1 MVRRRR
7 DQADAGR
14 GLTDLGNPGV
24 DLPAGQVT
32 ALAGLG
38 ALGHLDL
45 NLEGAAQ
52 VAARHAKSRTCYLLD
67 RGVLGVTVSQWGLAT
82 RILAA
87 LAGIG
92 TAVQA
97 VHGDGH
103 ALVCLFADGTVRHG
117 AGVKAADD
125 VERGLHLVERNR
137 RATVGIKVQQV
148 TQAHGT
154 AGAVQAGAVLL
165 KGVVAV
171 LAAGGLQQV
180 DGLRV
185 DKVILAAERAP
196 LGQTQRGQLIGSRAL
211 KDSERGVVA
220 LILLALD
227 VLDTHTAHT
236 AQRAGEVRVDELR
249 SEAHGL
255 EDLRR
260 MVALHRGDA
269 HLGHDG
275 NDAGGRSLVVVG
287 DALLG
292 RHVQVAACRQ
302 IADARMCVVRIDAA
316 RGVAHQCSKV
326 VRGHG
331 VAALHHDVGKGTH
344 AGANQ
349 VVVHAAHG
357 EQRRYGHLARSGT
370 IAQHHDVHAVA
381 DRSLNVLCKLLERSL
396 QRTLAG
402 IAAVDGTETA
412 GLKAH
417 AVDGANAVELLL
429 AQQRTLQAH
438 QLAGRTGV
446 LEQVAVVA
454 QVERGR
460 GDHMLAK
467 SVDRRV
473 RDLSEQLIEVVE
485 ERARLLGQAGQRRID
500 THRGER
506 RLALLGHGTH
516 DFVNIIPVIPELGH
530 AHGGGHLVV
539 LGGCCRNGLIERV
552 NGQRLLGNPITVG
565 LFLGIAGA
573 QLVVV
578 DHAAAGKIDLEH
590 LARPQTAARQDVLG
604 AHLDGAHL
612 ACQHKATVARHIV
625 AGGTQAV
632 TVEGGT
638 QRATV
643 GKGDGRR
650 AIPRLHEHGLVG
662 VVGAA
667 FLAQIVVVV
676 PRLGQQ
682 HGRGTCKR
690 ATVHDQK
697 LKHIVQNRG
706 VGALAVDDGHHAL
719 KIVLQHGAVQVG
731 FAGANPVDVALEGVD
746 LAVVDDKAVGMCAL
760 PAGRGV
766 GGVARVDER
775 HGRFDSGVVEVDE
788 ETAHLRGDQHTFVHD
803 GARAHGAHIE
813 DLVAQGELSVGLLF
827 DGAAAHVQATLKGI
841 AGERVVRTAQESL
854 QDSRHAGA
862 GRLAQVV
869 RVDGHLAPKEQ
880 RHAGLG
886 AALLK
891 HATGILYALVVL
903 REEQHGHAIVALCR
917 QNLAALLS
925 LFAEKVMRDLKQDAG
940 AVAGILLESRTA
952 AVLQVYQNGQRI
964 VQNLVMALA
973 VDIGKRADATCIVVE
988 FGAIK
993 ALLLSGICLHRDPPL
1008 DI

>member
-1 MVRRRR
+1 M
-7 DQADAGR
+7 
-14 GLTDLGNPGV
+14 
-24 DLPAGQVT
+24 
-32 ALAGLG
+32 
-38 ALGHLDL
+38 
-45 NLEGAAQ
+45 
-52 VAARHAKSRTCYLLD
+52 
-67 RGVLGVTVSQWGLAT
+67 
-82 RILAA
+82 
-87 LAGIG
+87 
-92 TAVQA
+92 
-97 VHGDGH
+97 
-103 ALVCLFADGTVRHG
+103 
-117 AGVKAADD
+117 
-125 VERGLHLVERNR
+125 
-137 RATVGIKVQQV
+137 
-148 TQAHGT
+148 
-154 AGAVQAGAVLL
+154 QAGAVLL

-236 AQRAGEVRVDELR
+236 AHRAGEVRVDELR

-302 IADARMCVVRIDAA
+302 ITDARMCVVRIDAA
-316 RGVAHQCSKV
+316 RGIAHQRRKV

-344 AGANQ
+344 AGADQ
-349 VVVHAAHG
+349 MVVHAAHG
-357 EQRRYGHLARSGT
+357 EQRRHGHLARSGT

-381 DRSLNVLCKLLERSL
+381 DRSLNILCKLLERSL
-396 QRTLAG
+396 QRALAG
-402 IAAVDGTETA
+402 VAAVHGTETA

-417 AVDGANAVELLL
+417 AVDGADTLELLL
-429 AQQRTLQAH
+429 AQQWALQAH
-438 QLAGRTGV
+438 QLTGRTRV

-460 GDHMLAK
+460 GDHMLAQG
-467 SVDRRV
+467 VDGRV

-530 AHGGGHLVV
+530 AHGGGHLGI
-539 LGGCCRNGLIERV
+539 LGGRGRDGLVERV
-552 NGQRLLGNPITVG
+552 DGQRLLGDPVAIG
-565 LFLGIAGA
+565 LFLGVTGA
-573 QLVVV
+573 QLVVE
-578 DHAAAGKIDLEH
+578 DDAAAGKIDLEH
-590 LARPQTAARQDVLG
+590 LARSQAAARQDVLG
-604 AHLDGAHL
+604 THLDGAHL
-612 ACQHKATVARHIV
+612 ARQHKAAVARHVV
-625 AGGTQAV
+625 AGGAQAV
-632 TVEGGT
+632 AVEGGT
-638 QRATV
+638 QGTAV
-643 GKGDGRR
+643 GKGDSGRTV
-650 AIPRLHEHGLVG
+650 PRLHEHGLVS

-667 FLAQIVVVV
+667 LLTQAVVVV

-682 HGRGTCKR
+682 HGRGTRKR

-697 LKHIVQNRG
+697 LEHIVQNRG
-706 VGALAVDDGHHAL
+706 IGALAVDDGHHAL

-731 FAGANPVDVALEGVD
+731 FAGADPVDVALEGVD
-746 LAVVDDKAVGMCAL
+746 LAVVDDKAVGVRAL
-760 PAGRGV
+760 PAGCSV

-775 HGRFDSGVVEVDE
+775 HGRFDGGVVEIDE
-788 ETAHLRGDQHTFVHD
+788 EAAHLRGDQHALVHD
-803 GARAHGAHIE
+803 GARAHGAHVE
-813 DLVAQGELSVGLLF
+813 DLVTQGELGVGLLF
-827 DGAAAHVQATLKGI
+827 DGAAAHIQTALEGVARR
-841 AGERVVRTAQESL
+841 RVVRTAQEGL
-854 QDSRHAGA
+854 QDSGHAGA

-869 RVDGHLAPKEQ
+869 RVDRHLAPKEQ
-880 RHAGLG
+880 RHASLG

-917 QNLAALLS
+917 QNLAALLG
-925 LFAEKVMRDLKQDAG
+925 LFSKKVMRNLEQDAG
-940 AVAGILLESRTA
+940 AVAGVLLESRTA
-952 AVLQVYQNGQRI
+952 AVLQVDQNGQRV

-1008 DI
+1008 GVRQSVD

>member
-1 MVRRRR
+1 
-7 DQADAGR
+7 
-14 GLTDLGNPGV
+14 
-24 DLPAGQVT
+24 
-32 ALAGLG
+32 
-38 ALGHLDL
+38 
-45 NLEGAAQ
+45 
-52 VAARHAKSRTCYLLD
+52 
-67 RGVLGVTVSQWGLAT
+67 
-82 RILAA
+82 
-87 LAGIG
+87 
-92 TAVQA
+92 
-97 VHGDGH
+97 
-103 ALVCLFADGTVRHG
+103 
-117 AGVKAADD
+117 
-125 VERGLHLVERNR
+125 
-137 RATVGIKVQQV
+137 
-148 TQAHGT
+148 
-154 AGAVQAGAVLL
+154 
-165 KGVVAV
+165 
-171 LAAGGLQQV
+171 
-180 DGLRV
+180 
-185 DKVILAAERAP
+185 
-196 LGQTQRGQLIGSRAL
+196 
-211 KDSERGVVA
+211 
-220 LILLALD
+220 
-227 VLDTHTAHT
+227 
-236 AQRAGEVRVDELR
+236 
-249 SEAHGL
+249 
-255 EDLRR
+255 

-275 NDAGGRSLVVVG
+275 DDARRRSLVVVG

-292 RHVQVAACRQ
+292 RHVQVAVCRQ

-316 RGVAHQCSKV
+316 RGVAHQCRKV
-326 VRGHG
+326 VRRHG

-344 AGANQ
+344 AGADQ

-370 IAQHHDVHAVA
+370 VAQHHDVHAVT
-381 DRSLNVLCKLLERSL
+381 DRGLNVLCKLLERSL

-417 AVDGANAVELLL
+417 AVDGADTLELLL

-438 QLAGRTGV
+438 QLTGRTGV

-467 SVDRRV
+467 SVDGRI

-530 AHGGGHLVV
+530 AHGGGHLGI
-539 LGGCCRNGLIERV
+539 LGGRGRDGLVERV
-552 NGQRLLGNPITVG
+552 DGQRLLGDPVAIG
-565 LFLGIAGA
+565 LFLGVTGT
-573 QLVVV
+573 QLIVV
-578 DHAAAGKIDLEH
+578 DDATAGKVDLEH
-590 LARPQTAARQDVLG
+590 LARSQAAARQDVLG

-650 AIPRLHEHGLVG
+650 AIPRLHEHGLVS

-667 FLAQIVVVV
+667 LLTQAVVVV

-682 HGRGTCKR
+682 HGRGTRKR

-697 LKHIVQNRG
+697 LKHVVQNRG
-706 VGALAVDDGHHAL
+706 IGALAVDDGHHAL
-719 KIVLQHGAVQVG
+719 KIMLQHGTVQVG
-731 FAGANPVDVALEGVD
+731 LAGADPVDVALEGVD
-746 LAVVDDKAVGMCAL
+746 LAVMDDKTVGVRAF

-775 HGRFDSGVVEVDE
+775 HGRLDGGVVEIDE
-788 ETAHLRGDQHTFVHD
+788 EAAHLRGDQHTLVHD

-813 DLVAQGELSVGLLF
+813 DLVAQGKLDVGLLL
-827 DGAAAHVQATLKGI
+827 DGAAAHVQTTLEGI
-841 AGERVVRTAQESL
+841 AGGRFVRTAQEGL
-854 QDSRHAGA
+854 QDGGHAGA
-862 GRLAQVV
+862 GRLAQIV
-869 RVDGHLAPKEQ
+869 RVDRHLAPKKQ

-891 HATGILYALVVL
+891 HAAGILYALVVL

-925 LFAEKVMRDLKQDAG
+925 LFTEKVMRNLEQDAS
-940 AVAGILLESRTA
+940 AVAGVLLESRAT
-952 AVLQVYQNGQRI
+952 AVLQVDQNGQRV
-964 VQNLVMALA
+964 VQNLVMALT
-973 VDIGKRADATCIVVE
+973 VDIGERADATCIVVE

-1008 DI
+1008 DIRQSVE